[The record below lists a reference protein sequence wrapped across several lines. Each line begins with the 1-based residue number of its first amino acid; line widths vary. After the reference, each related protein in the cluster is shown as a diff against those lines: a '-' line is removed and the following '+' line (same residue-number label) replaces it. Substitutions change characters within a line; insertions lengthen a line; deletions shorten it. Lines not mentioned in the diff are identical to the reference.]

1 MAKTKP
7 HSILRRSP
15 GGCPCYKYDCEAFV
29 MNCTLSVNTSA
40 CLSRRRVSTGVF
52 TNQTCAVN
60 RKRSK
65 VFITGADPRGAVED
79 AVGLF
84 FRMVGIKGLSFH
96 RSKIKE
102 TVNARLPLLEKVFCY
117 LWGVRKMSFFPL
129 FYQLFELWYTNQYTN
144 SFSLHQLYKVQSLCY
159 YYTTDAKKAP

>member
-1 MAKTKP
+1 
-7 HSILRRSP
+7 
-15 GGCPCYKYDCEAFV
+15 
-29 MNCTLSVNTSA
+29 MNCTLLVNTGA

-65 VFITGADPRGAVED
+65 VFITGAGPRGAAED

-84 FRMVGIKGLSFH
+84 YSDGRIKGLSLH

-117 LWGVRKMSFFPL
+117 LWGV
-129 FYQLFELWYTNQYTN
+129 
-144 SFSLHQLYKVQSLCY
+144 
-159 YYTTDAKKAP
+159 AKTI

>member
-1 MAKTKP
+1 
-7 HSILRRSP
+7 
-15 GGCPCYKYDCEAFV
+15 

-65 VFITGADPRGAVED
+65 VFITGAGPRGAVED

-102 TVNARLPLLEKVFCY
+102 TVNVRLPLLEKVFCY
-117 LWGVRKMSFFPL
+117 LWGVDK
-129 FYQLFELWYTNQYTN
+129 TI
-144 SFSLHQLYKVQSLCY
+144 
-159 YYTTDAKKAP
+159 

>member
-1 MAKTKP
+1 
-7 HSILRRSP
+7 
-15 GGCPCYKYDCEAFV
+15 

-65 VFITGADPRGAVED
+65 VFITGADPRRAVEG

-84 FRMVGIKGLSFH
+84 YSDGRHKRVVLSPKQNKRDSQRTIASFGEGIFV
-96 RSKIKE
+96 
-102 TVNARLPLLEKVFCY
+102 TY
-117 LWGVRKMSFFPL
+117 GV
-129 FYQLFELWYTNQYTN
+129 
-144 SFSLHQLYKVQSLCY
+144 
-159 YYTTDAKKAP
+159 